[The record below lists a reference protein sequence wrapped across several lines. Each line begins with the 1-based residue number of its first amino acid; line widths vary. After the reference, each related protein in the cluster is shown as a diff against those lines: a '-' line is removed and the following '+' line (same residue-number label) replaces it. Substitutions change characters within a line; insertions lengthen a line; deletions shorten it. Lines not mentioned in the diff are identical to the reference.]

1 MPGEIALRNAE
12 HNAVALSEP
21 TFNYSGSGRP
31 NSSDKSPKGKTG
43 AFLSGKKRGLATAL
57 IIAFLGIGGAFLTN
71 MSTIL
76 PGTLVNNLTIQTD
89 YQQTPSVINISRL
102 ISNMTSGRNYDDN
115 TGNKSWTKKY
125 GELTDWLKN
134 RLNKNNIETNG
145 NTISW
150 DGQNASGS
158 NFTNLYNNNAEFRS
172 DITDA
177 TFGRAANYYDT
188 PAETTFTNL
197 GGRNVLANYKSTG
210 DSDAD
215 MAQLREISAKRLENQ
230 TTNSNNTRTEPVYE
244 EDEDGNKTI
253 IGYKAQDA
261 DVASSSVSNKS
272 TAEALTAAGGYI
284 NKLSENVSSYINWG
298 CTALNT
304 GNTIASI
311 IAGMKLYST
320 VKNFLTIMESP
331 SKVIAGDGQT
341 SGFNELANEM
351 TKKYTTKVEDLR
363 PSSLSYEKSGD
374 IFSTEQNANVNIT
387 TGEVTLE
394 GSMLESPNLRSGL
407 SFGNFD
413 SQTASL
419 FSIIGAGTALGS
431 ALSKFGVT
439 NSYCIKAQAAASATS
454 LIGHAAI
461 AIGAAAGGPI
471 TIGAAAIG
479 SFVKNKILNF
489 FIGSAINF
497 TISAFLGFLIPT
509 LADALFRNPVENTFG
524 VAAGEWIMSGAGAFG
539 SMAGRQNSGLM
550 PTNKETALAY
560 SRINS
565 QVLAMEAEVDRLNR
579 SPFDI
584 SSPNTFLGSLVHKFI
599 LPITTSSNKISPVN
613 TIMSLTSSS
622 IASLMGSVSADGEGT
637 QYMTTFGYCPQLE
650 EIGLTGDIYC
660 NPIVTGSV
668 ESAQTSLF
676 YNNEVAAN
684 GRYSVNNSTYVDTI
698 SKNLENCKEDGSG
711 CTIKKGSTLY
721 KYVHYC
727 MKRTSP
733 FGILDANI
741 VSDMQDRGAIAN
753 ASTTITS
760 ILDVK
765 DGFNAEEIRMWG
777 MGDACGNTPN
787 NPYREENLM
796 NAEFVST
803 QRSLDQF
810 HAYGEEKSA
819 ITLLTEEIDA
829 KQAKEAS
836 SLEGYIA
843 LISGVAKE
851 DVEKAIDIAIYYDY
865 LQNYDPETRI
875 AMSGKTAN
883 LKLGSEVLSEI
894 KSEHIY
900 FENEDYITTETPV
913 IAKAFFY
920 TDIYA
925 DLRNRSHIA

>member
-1 MPGEIALRNAE
+1 MSGEVALRNAE
-12 HNAVALSEP
+12 HNAVATSEP

-31 NSSDKSPKGKTG
+31 NSSDKSSKGGAG

-57 IIAFLGIGGAFLTN
+57 LIAFLGIGGIFLTN

-76 PGTLVNNLTIQTD
+76 PGTLVNNLTSQTD
-89 YQQTPSVINISRL
+89 YQQTPSIININRL
-102 ISNMTSGRNYDDN
+102 ISNMTSGKNYDNN

-125 GELTDWLKN
+125 GKLTDWLKD
-134 RLNKNNIETNG
+134 RFNKNNIETNG

-158 NFTNLYNNNAEFRS
+158 DFTNLYNNNAEFRS
-172 DITDA
+172 DITNA

-188 PAETTFTNL
+188 PAEATFTNL

-210 DSDAD
+210 DNDAD
-215 MAQLREISAKRLENQ
+215 MTQLREISAKRLENQ
-230 TTNSNNTRTEPVYE
+230 TTNANNTRTEEVYE
-244 EDEDGNKTI
+244 EDEDGNKEF
-253 IGYKAQDA
+253 IGYKAQDT
-261 DVASSSVSNKS
+261 DVVSSSINNQT

-304 GNTIASI
+304 GNTIANI

-320 VKNFLTIMESP
+320 IKNFLTIMESP

-351 TKKYTTKVEDLR
+351 TKKYTTKVEDMR

-394 GSMLESPNLRSGL
+394 GSILESPNLRSGL

-413 SQTASL
+413 PQTASL

-439 NSYCIKAQAAASATS
+439 NSYCIKAQAGASATS

-489 FIGSAINF
+489 AIGKAINF

-509 LADALFRNPVENTFG
+509 LANALFRNPVENTFG

-584 SSPNTFLGSLVHKFI
+584 SSANTFLGSIVHKFI
-599 LPITTSSNKISPVN
+599 LPLSTSSGFTPIN

-622 IASLMGSVSADGEGT
+622 IASLTGSVSADGEGT

-660 NPIVTGSV
+660 NPIVTGAV

-676 YNNEVAAN
+676 YNNEIAAT

-721 KYVHYC
+721 KYVSYC
-727 MKRTSP
+727 TKRTSP
-733 FGILDANI
+733 FGIMDASI
-741 VSDMQDRGAIAN
+741 VSDMQDRGAIAD

-760 ILDVK
+760 ILDIK
-765 DGFNAEEIRMWG
+765 DGFNAEEIRLWG

-796 NAEFVST
+796 NAEFVSAE
-803 QRSLDQF
+803 RSLDQF

-819 ITLLTEEIDA
+819 IARLAEEIDA
-829 KQAKEAS
+829 KQAEEAS
-836 SLEGYIA
+836 TLEGYIA
-843 LISGVAKE
+843 QISGVAKE

-894 KSEHIY
+894 ESEHLY
-900 FENEDYITTETPV
+900 FKTEDYVTTETPV
-913 IAKAFFY
+913 IAKTLFY